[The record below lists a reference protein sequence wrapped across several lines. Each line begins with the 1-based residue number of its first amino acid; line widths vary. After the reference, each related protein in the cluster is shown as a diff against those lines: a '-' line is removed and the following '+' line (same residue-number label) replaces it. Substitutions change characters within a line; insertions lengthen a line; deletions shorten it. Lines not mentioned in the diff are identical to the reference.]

1 VRTHADS
8 AIGQF
13 DFDLAVRKRKAALR
27 RESKYKKGEALVD
40 EGRFTLVVRGGAYGQ
55 AVGGGVGVVSRKFV
69 NEYAK
74 GLHGKE
80 SGCKWKRYKKGKEK
94 GSMPSRFT
102 RSRMVRISPVI
113 TVQLALTGRNS
124 LLELKRKWEDDK
136 AAVEKLKASKKN
148 KPYWSHKLCYC

>member
-13 DFDLAVRKRKAALR
+13 DFDLAVRKAALR

-40 EGRFTLVVRGGAYGQ
+40 EGRFTLIVHGGAYGQ
-55 AVGGGVGVVSRKFV
+55 AVGGSVGVASLKFV
-69 NEYAK
+69 DEYAK

-80 SGCKWKRYKKGKEK
+80 SGSKRKRYKKRKK

-102 RSRMVRISPVI
+102 RRSRTVRISPVI
-113 TVQLALTGRNS
+113 TVQQALTSHNS
-124 LLELKRKWEDDK
+124 LLELKRKREDDK
-136 AAVEKLKASKKN
+136 AAVEKLKASKK
-148 KPYWSHKLCYC
+148 K